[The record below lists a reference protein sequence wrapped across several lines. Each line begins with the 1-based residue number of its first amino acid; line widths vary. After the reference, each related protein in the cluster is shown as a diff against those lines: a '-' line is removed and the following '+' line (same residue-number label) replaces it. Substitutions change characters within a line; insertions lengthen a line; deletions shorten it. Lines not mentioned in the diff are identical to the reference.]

1 MLEGA
6 EAGIE
11 EQTFAGAAAAAA
23 GPGPDVLGH
32 DPAALI
38 APLLADS
45 SLERALSERWAQC
58 LTKML
63 SSSDTC
69 TLLKRR
75 DQASRSPNC
84 PAGLLFA
91 PPRPATDGDE
101 EGDPLDWPRPIT
113 LALRAPGE
121 SVSEVEAALL
131 EAAVANLCNRPAA
144 AASGLAT
151 FADADSHDNGL
162 VRSRV
167 EREREA
173 AAILAG
179 DAAMPLRF
187 GYHRILAGA
196 RNATPLNLIEVRE
209 AIESMAVSSTWR
221 WAALRL
227 VVSRLQSEAP
237 DVLARLLDAKD
248 TRDAS
253 TA

>member
-11 EQTFAGAAAAAA
+11 EQTFAGAAAA

-38 APLLADS
+38 APLVADS
-45 SLERALSERWAQC
+45 SLDRALSERWTQC
-58 LTKML
+58 LTQML
-63 SSSDTC
+63 SAADTC

-91 PPRPATDGDE
+91 PPRPGTDGDE
-101 EGDPLDWPRPIT
+101 ESDELDWPRPIT

-151 FADADSHDNGL
+151 LADAESRDDGL
-162 VRSRV
+162 VRDRV
-167 EREREA
+167 DREREA
-173 AAILAG
+173 AAILSG
-179 DAAMPLRF
+179 DAAVPLRF
-187 GYHRILAGA
+187 GYHRMLVGA
-196 RNATPLNLIEVRE
+196 RNATPMDLADVRE
-209 AIESMAVSSTWR
+209 AIESMEVSSAWR

-227 VVSRLQSEAP
+227 VVSRLQREAP
-237 DVLARLLDAKD
+237 DVLTRLLDAKD
-248 TRDAS
+248 PRDAS